1 MKARLEPTH
10 RSQIQWQEVEE
21 QRAVRLRRQRHHFS
35 LLILP
40 GVVINPLQV
49 GGFSAQTWTVV
60 HQLAV
65 NFARGKID
73 ERHFVVNQNWPQTY
87 SIRGAGRPAFPPRAS
102 PCVNF
107 TYSVRDSASNSTR
120 YFCSCLR
127 SVTPA
132 DSWPPKRL
140 QRTSVDARNRLC

>member
-1 MKARLEPTH
+1 MKARLEPAY

-21 QRAVRLRRQRHHFS
+21 QRAVRLCRQRHHFA
-35 LLILP
+35 LLILSC
-40 GVVINPLQV
+40 VVVDPLQV

-87 SIRGAGRPAFPPRAS
+87 SIRGAGRPAFQPR
-102 PCVNF
+102 VL
-107 TYSVRDSASNSTR
+107 TYTNCI
-120 YFCSCLR
+120 YFPRFRAELHVLFLPMPR
-127 SVTPA
+127 FGNTLWA
-132 DSWPPKRL
+132 PKR
-140 QRTSVDARNRLC
+140 